1 MQKEPIDETAVRLGR
16 AIRIARENCHLSL
29 DAAAVLLRVRPMELA
44 EYEAG
49 TVQIPADIMQRI
61 SIMGFKMMQARR
73 FDRRYIR
80 LRKMMERLKQANKS
94 KSDNE

>member
-1 MQKEPIDETAVRLGR
+1 MQKEAIDETAVRLGY

-29 DAAAVLLRVRPMELA
+29 DAAAVMLRVLPMELA
-44 EYEAG
+44 MYEAG
-49 TVQIPADIMQRI
+49 IAQIPMDIMQRI
-61 SIMGFKMMQARR
+61 NIMGFKMMQARR

-94 KSDNE
+94 KSDNA